1 MSLKKHCVEARQWK
15 SLLHGIITIEFTIQQ
30 GGEFLKGF
38 NELGCCKNKK
48 KKLKLYLCHRASS
61 SILENANRKKI
72 RFRVL
77 FAKFNSICFNL
88 FMFELNFCT
97 RAIPLRCVNFTN
109 GPCVHKIYRQRLVRP
124 PISLLV
130 EVV

>member
-1 MSLKKHCVEARQWK
+1 MSLKKHCVEARQRK
-15 SLLHGIITIEFTIQQ
+15 SLLHGIITTKFTIQQ

-48 KKLKLYLCHRASS
+48 KLKLYLCHRASS
-61 SILENANRKKI
+61 SVLEKAYRKKI

-88 FMFELNFCT
+88 FMVELNFCT
-97 RAIPLRCVNFTN
+97 GAIPLRCVNFTN

-130 EVV
+130 